1 MRLNIP
7 VDKIVTTT
15 NYLEAF
21 NGVLKQK
28 FIGQLQKGGRWLRF
42 DLLIFLLIKQ
52 ILPSIF
58 IQRQLESSYYQWLSE
73 QFQAKT
79 GRQNI
84 KSWSVSHHTS
94 PSKISH
100 GSSPAFKYAWWHM
113 ESGADRQDEVSYM
126 IKTHQIGPY
135 HWSSTYTLT
144 TTCASSLVDIR
155 DPNHIRYWLFMN
167 PYGWSSC
174 SCPAFCLS
182 GVACKHLWAF
192 RRVLPQLNLLYGF
205 IFPTTETAAKQIFSM
220 LFPINPSLDT
230 SVCSGPSVPPLDTS
244 IKSLPQE
251 LQNIAKDIQPH
262 AIELIEVLTEIE
274 DHNNEDASD
283 EEDQDQIIENEA
295 QTHTFPVCG

>member
-1 MRLNIP
+1 MEKDFLQTLASEPAASPAAQAGITYNTYLGSTWMAEPLWRSWSQAGRLLGSMRLNIP

-84 KSWSVSHHTS
+84 KSWSVSHYTS

-113 ESGADRQDEVSYM
+113 ESGADRQDEVSY
-126 IKTHQIGPY
+126 
-135 HWSSTYTLT
+135 
-144 TTCASSLVDIR
+144 
-155 DPNHIRYWLFMN
+155 
-167 PYGWSSC
+167 
-174 SCPAFCLS
+174 
-182 GVACKHLWAF
+182 
-192 RRVLPQLNLLYGF
+192 
-205 IFPTTETAAKQIFSM
+205 
-220 LFPINPSLDT
+220 
-230 SVCSGPSVPPLDTS
+230 
-244 IKSLPQE
+244 
-251 LQNIAKDIQPH
+251 
-262 AIELIEVLTEIE
+262 
-274 DHNNEDASD
+274 
-283 EEDQDQIIENEA
+283 
-295 QTHTFPVCG
+295 